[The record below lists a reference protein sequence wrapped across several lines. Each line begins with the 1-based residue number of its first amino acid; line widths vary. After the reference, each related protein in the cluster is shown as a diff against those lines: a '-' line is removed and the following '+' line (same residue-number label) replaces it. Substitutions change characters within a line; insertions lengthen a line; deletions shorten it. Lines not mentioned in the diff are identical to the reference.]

1 LLNITVNEEY
11 RKLLPPLSREEYETL
26 KTSIRERGL
35 LFPIIVNRDGVILDG
50 HHRYRACLEL
60 GVEPKI
66 EVKIFNSPLHEK
78 IFIIESNL
86 RRRHLNEFQKAEL
99 TLRLIELE
107 KQLAEELSKA
117 NLTDFEKAE
126 LAYPLLEVERELA
139 KQRRSDSI
147 PKKGEKGFQPVS
159 GSIDPNIG
167 RARDIVAKKVGLS
180 PKTFQRAVAILER
193 APEDLKEKVRRGRVS
208 ISYAYKMVM
217 RRERPATPPLPEGEF
232 NVIYADLRL
241 LISPE
246 TTTSYSL
253 FPISLTFKRTLSLP
267 PE

>member
-1 LLNITVNEEY
+1 
-11 RKLLPPLSREEYETL
+11 
-26 KTSIRERGL
+26 
-35 LFPIIVNRDGVILDG
+35 
-50 HHRYRACLEL
+50 
-60 GVEPKI
+60 VEPKI
-66 EVKIFNSPLHEK
+66 EVKSFNSPLHEK

-167 RARDIVAKKVGLS
+167 QARDIVAKKVGLS